1 MSKMQSFVR
10 RGSPAPGALQPGV
23 LQPGINENTNRLN
36 PADLK
41 QPLPKTKSGKFGNH
55 SGARGNLARK
65 ASNADLQHVNT
76 EQQNEPYDPYDTEVG
91 SVADT
96 TTDFNQIF
104 GEQVNNRQ
112 QVFEISDGADE
123 DEHHTND
130 DYDDSDGEADD
141 DDDVLEYE
149 RFGQK
154 FIVSKRTEPDEYAS
168 IKARIER
175 IHAPQFDDGSYPD
188 TTSGSPSTVAPE
200 QSYIPEQRP
209 GSRLA
214 VRPLVAEPYATNGQ
228 QDKVLHPS
236 WPAPRA
242 GVLTQ
247 GASPSRDHVSFQP
260 VSLPE
265 VHQNQQSSYY
275 GAPQSHPDLGPHEE
289 SQAPL
294 RRARDEQTHHQ
305 NKSGVKRTVA
315 VDNGRRGAT
324 SRQHDTS
331 SKDVEASLL
340 TPTKTPKSMT
350 VPVMMTT
357 HQRGQSDVFEVQGVL
372 HGHQLDHVKFP
383 DEGEGSHDFK
393 LDYDEKALFQRDFS
407 ELQAEKYDLDPRSR
421 LNDQNELT
429 GDVLHQKLDGLVKA
443 EPRQQRD
450 FFASLGIEQW
460 EEAGEW
466 FLDQFSESLN
476 KFREKRQEKRKLS
489 REFEAQIAS
498 RYEEVRNKRKATDN
512 ALAAMRG
519 AGAHVLDTPKKM
531 KQ

>member
-10 RGSPAPGALQPGV
+10 RGPPAPGALQPGV
-23 LQPGINENTNRLN
+23 NANINRLN

-55 SGARGNLARK
+55 SGARGNLAQK
-65 ASNADLQHVNT
+65 SMNADVQHVKT

-104 GEQVNNRQ
+104 GEQANNRQ

-130 DYDDSDGEADD
+130 EYDDSDGEADD

-154 FIVSKRTEPDEYAS
+154 FIVSKKTEPDEYATV
-168 IKARIER
+168 KARIER
-175 IHAPQFDDGSYPD
+175 MYAPQFVDGSYPD

-200 QSYIPEQRP
+200 QSHNPDQRP
-209 GSRLA
+209 DSRLV
-214 VRPLVAEPYATNGQ
+214 VRSLVAEPYATNGQ
-228 QDKVLHPS
+228 QDKVPNPS

-242 GVLTQ
+242 GVPMQ
-247 GASPSRDHVSFQP
+247 GASTSRVQVSFQP

-265 VHQNQQSSYY
+265 VCQNQQPPYN
-275 GAPQSHPDLGPHEE
+275 GALQSHPDLAPHEE
-289 SQAPL
+289 LQAPS
-294 RRARDEQTHHQ
+294 RRARDEQNHHQ

-315 VDNGRRGAT
+315 VDNGRRGTT

-350 VPVMMTT
+350 VPVMMNT
-357 HQRGQSDVFEVQGVL
+357 HQRDQADVFEVQGVL
-372 HGHQLDHVKFP
+372 HGHQHDHVKFP
-383 DEGEGSHDFK
+383 GEGEGSHDFK
-393 LDYDEKALFQRDFS
+393 LDYDEKDLFQKNFS
-407 ELQAEKYDLDPRSR
+407 ELQAEKYDFDPRSGIH
-421 LNDQNELT
+421 DQDELT
-429 GDVLHQKLDGLVKA
+429 GDILDQKLQGLVRA
-443 EPRQQRD
+443 EPQQQRD
-450 FFASLGIEQW
+450 FFASLDIDQW

-476 KFREKRQEKRKLS
+476 KFKGKRQEKRKLS

-498 RYEEVRNKRKATDN
+498 RYDEVKNKRKATDN
-512 ALAAMRG
+512 ALTAMRG